1 MLYVITSKNSNP
13 LSGELNPVPALPF
26 VIFST
31 KTCSPT
37 TNCGVAKPLIGVF
50 KVHVTIPELLL
61 STLVTLYPL
70 VLLIVLKIC
79 GLDVKPLGDSN
90 KSTLD
95 IEFAAN
101 FTWITPWSLVNLPVS
116 GSTITSSGAS
126 I

>member
-1 MLYVITSKNSNP
+1 M
-13 LSGELNPVPALPF
+13 
-26 VIFST
+26 
-31 KTCSPT
+31 
-37 TNCGVAKPLIGVF
+37 GVF

-90 KSTLD
+90 KSILD
-95 IEFAAN
+95 IEFADN